1 MNEAETRAEHIDP
14 ALMAA
19 GWGVVEGSKIL
30 REYPI
35 TQGRLEG
42 LGKRAQKLIADSI
55 RALPVKGERRPGV
68 VNAAVALGV
77 SIRALPVKGERL
89 ARRSPSIRG
98 RIVSIR
104 ALPVKGER
112 LQKAGRLACNLYVS
126 IRALPVKGERPARRL
141 PASRS
146 R

>member
-55 RALPVKGERRPGV
+55 RALPVKGER
-68 VNAAVALGV
+68 
-77 SIRALPVKGERL
+77 L

-112 LQKAGRLACNLYVS
+112 LQKAGRLACNVYVS